1 MRSSSTA
8 VTTPASSR
16 TSIIDADVLPPSTPT
31 CGIIDADILPTLLIH
46 NLQSPIFQGEP
57 YGLLTST
64 DIVPGMGLGAAA
76 RVGPRVREEVYKALA
91 ALNVSH
97 PLSAGAGIT
106 GFAAHLS
113 YDAAANGGA
122 QGASLSS
129 SVTVNRTGLQTGQ
142 GRTNLQTGQEP
153 DRTFTCPV
161 CSSVFLHRLKIN
173 LG

>member
-1 MRSSSTA
+1 M
-8 VTTPASSR
+8 
-16 TSIIDADVLPPSTPT
+16 
-31 CGIIDADILPTLLIH
+31 LPTLLIH

-113 YDAAANGGA
+113 YELPRTVARKVRRFRVQRLTVLRISKLAHAVQGEYRRSLRFSNLAFSFQQA
-122 QGASLSS
+122 QRFASQTFLRPTFMRLNSS
-129 SVTVNRTGLQTGQ
+129 H
-142 GRTNLQTGQEP
+142 P
-153 DRTFTCPV
+153 C
-161 CSSVFLHRLKIN
+161 I
-173 LG
+173 